1 MLCILAQDSG
11 AMYDPAMTELRLRLS
26 IGALQSIAA
35 GEELVFTLVDEGIE
49 VSVACDETAMAAF
62 KTAVERAMLEFMPAA
77 PGKH

>member
-49 VSVACDETAMAAF
+49 VSVACDESAMAAF

>member
-1 MLCILAQDSG
+1 
-11 AMYDPAMTELRLRLS
+11 MYDPAMTELRLRLS